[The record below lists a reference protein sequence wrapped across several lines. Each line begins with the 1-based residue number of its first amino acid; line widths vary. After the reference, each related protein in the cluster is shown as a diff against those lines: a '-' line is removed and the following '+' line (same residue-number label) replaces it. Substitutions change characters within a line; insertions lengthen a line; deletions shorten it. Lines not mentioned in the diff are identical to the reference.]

1 MRNIRTFVLDA
12 AKFVVL
18 LLLST
23 ICIVFSIVCLPS
35 LGLGIALLSEQAATW
50 FRTLQWNPV
59 TLAALL
65 KELGYAPHVDW
76 LWIQSGIEQLLSL
89 EIGPFLIAAAASVW
103 GVALIMF
110 DQVLKKWRPG
120 TRAF

>member
-65 KELGYAPHVDW
+65 KELGYAPDVDW
-76 LWIQSGIEQLLSL
+76 PWIQSGIEQLLSL
-89 EIGPFLIAAAASVW
+89 ESGPFLIAAAASVW

>member
-1 MRNIRTFVLDA
+1 MRKIPTFVLDA

-18 LLLST
+18 LLLGT
-23 ICIVFSIVCLPS
+23 ICTVFSIVCLPL

-65 KELGYAPHVDW
+65 KEVGSAPRVDW
-76 LWIQSGIEQLLSL
+76 PWIQSAIEQLLSL
-89 EIGPFLIAAAASVW
+89 ESGPVLIAAAASVW
-103 GVALIMF
+103 GAALIMF

-120 TRAF
+120 VRAF